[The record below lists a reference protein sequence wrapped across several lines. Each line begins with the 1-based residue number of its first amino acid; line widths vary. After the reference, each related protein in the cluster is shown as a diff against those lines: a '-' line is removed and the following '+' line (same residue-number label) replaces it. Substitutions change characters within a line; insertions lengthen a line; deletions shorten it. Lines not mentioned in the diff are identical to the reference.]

1 MQGMFI
7 SVSRERAR
15 ARDELKKFA
24 SNMCVHAKKEED
36 RFEFKNK
43 IKMSRIHESERGEC

>member
-24 SNMCVHAKKEED
+24 SNMCVHAKKKK
-36 RFEFKNK
+36 RIASSLK
-43 IKMSRIHESERGEC
+43 IK